1 MDISS
6 VVFGVLLGAFVA
18 AVFTPAPTSDL
29 CEVDV
34 RQLAEAWAGARISPG
49 DPYEL
54 KQAELKEL
62 VQSLARKY
70 PEVLRAEKAGVS
82 VEGRE
87 IFLVSAVILNGR
99 LLNLDRPE
107 PVGRFLGK

>member
-29 CEVDV
+29 YEVDV

-70 PEVLRAEKAGVS
+70 PELSCHAG
-82 VEGRE
+82 
-87 IFLVSAVILNGR
+87 LPR
-99 LLNLDRPE
+99 LPAPSGSRGGE
-107 PVGRFLGK
+107 